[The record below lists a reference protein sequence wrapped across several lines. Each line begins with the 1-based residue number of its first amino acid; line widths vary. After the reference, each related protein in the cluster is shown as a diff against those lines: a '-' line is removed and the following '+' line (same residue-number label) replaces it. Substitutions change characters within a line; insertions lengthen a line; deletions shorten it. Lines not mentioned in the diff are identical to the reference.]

1 MKRYALVLA
10 LPALAAC
17 ADLTDQVAGPKV
29 NTVPAQA
36 PSSLQ
41 EDVLRD
47 RYIVVLRDE
56 VRDPIAVADQL
67 VAQFGGVVHFRY
79 AHAIKG
85 FAATLP
91 AAALAGIQS
100 SPLVNYV
107 EPDGIVQASGSGTD
121 NTVSSWGL
129 DRVDQRDLP
138 FSNSYQWTHDGAG
151 VRAYIIDTG
160 ILTTHAE
167 FGNRATVGYDAI
179 GDGLN
184 GQDCYG
190 HGTHVAGTVGGAE
203 YGIARAVSL
212 IAVRVLNCSG
222 SGTYSQV
229 IAGVDWV
236 RANRVLPAVANMSLG
251 GGLNSSL
258 NTAVTN
264 TINAGVTFAVAAGNS
279 TFDACAYSPS
289 STPAA
294 LTVGATTSTDA
305 RASYSN
311 YGTCVDLFA
320 PGSGITSAWIGSNTA
335 TATISGTSMATPHV
349 AGVVAIYLSAHP
361 SASPAAVESAIE
373 SAATTGKVTSP
384 GSGSPNLLLYS
395 LVNGAGGGTN
405 NPPTAS
411 FTHACTNLSCSFDA
425 SSSSDSDGSIVTY
438 AWTFGDGSTGSGQTT
453 SHAYAAGGTY
463 TVSLT
468 VTDNGA
474 ATGSTS
480 SAVTVSS
487 GGGSGITLNAVGYK
501 VKGRQKADLSW
512 NGATGSLDIYR
523 NDVPIVTGTAND
535 GLYTDNI
542 NARGAGSYTY
552 RVCLTGTQTC
562 SNNATVT
569 F

>member
-1 MKRYALVLA
+1 MRRHALVLA

-17 ADLTDQVAGPKV
+17 AGWTDQVAGPRES
-29 NTVPAQA
+29 NLPTQARFSAQQA
-36 PSSLQ
+36 
-41 EDVLRD
+41 VLPD
-47 RYIVVLRDE
+47 RYIVVFRDE
-56 VRDPIAVADQL
+56 VQDPIAVADQL
-67 VAQFGGVVHFRY
+67 VARFGGVVHFRY

-100 SPLVNYV
+100 SPLVSYV

-151 VRAYIIDTG
+151 VHAYIIDTG

-222 SGTYSQV
+222 SGTYAQV

-320 PGSGITSAWIGSNTA
+320 PGSSITSAWIGSNTA

-384 GSGSPNLLLYS
+384 GTGSPNLLLYS
-395 LVNGAGGGTN
+395 LVNGGGGGTN

-411 FTHACTNLSCSFDA
+411 FTHACTNLSCSFNGA
-425 SSSSDSDGSIVTY
+425 GSSDSDGSIVTY

-453 SHAYAAGGTY
+453 SHAYAAGGSY

-468 VTDNGA
+468 VTDNGG

-480 SAVTVSS
+480 NTVTVSS
-487 GGGSGITLNAVGYK
+487 GGGSGITLNAIGYK
-501 VKGRQKADLSW
+501 VKRRQMVDLSW
-512 NGATGSLDIYR
+512 SGATSSLDIYR
-523 NDVPIVTGTAND
+523 NDVPIVTGAAND
-535 GLYTDNI
+535 GAYTDN
-542 NARGAGSYTY
+542 NVRGGGSFTY

-562 SNNATVT
+562 SNNAIVT